1 MKISIHRCRKNEF
14 LGKRSFGG
22 PESAMRVLSLWLMKK
37 SRKVTN
43 VNTDMQEE
51 RVSHPK
57 SQTQLAQMDNDDVF
71 ATSIVDRYSA
81 CPASRNNMC
90 LVTVVVNY
98 NALLNIQ
105 R

>member
-1 MKISIHRCRKNEF
+1 MLKNVNMKYPYTDAEIKNEF

-51 RVSHPK
+51 RVSLPK
-57 SQTQLAQMDNDDVF
+57 SQTQLAQMDDDDDDVF
-71 ATSIVDRYSA
+71 ATSIVD
-81 CPASRNNMC
+81 
-90 LVTVVVNY
+90 
-98 NALLNIQ
+98 
-105 R
+105 